1 VNAPVLDTSS
11 LFDLSGKSALVIGGT
26 GTLGRAGALA
36 LAASGCRMTIADK
49 GAARLAAVATELRE
63 AGGDAHEVATIEAWS
78 DSEADAEAIVDA
90 AVRAHGALDLMF
102 VALGWNDVAFI
113 ESQPFET
120 WRKVIDANLNSYW
133 LACQAAGRH
142 FAQRPADRGR
152 AKVVMVSSTR
162 GRHGLPSGYTAY
174 CASKSGLEGMV
185 RALGCEWA
193 GKNANANAIGPTVFR
208 SPVSEWMFS
217 DEDPG
222 RSVRATMLAR
232 IPFGRLSEAED
243 LVGTILYLLAPASD
257 YMTGQTLYVD
267 GGYTAD

>member
-1 VNAPVLDTSS
+1 MNAPALSTQS
-11 LFDLSGKSALVIGGT
+11 LFNLAGKSALILGI
-26 GTLGRAGALA
+26 GTLGLAGARA
-36 LAASGCRMTIADK
+36 LAASGCRLTIADK
-49 GAARLAAVATELRE
+49 GAARLAEVAAELQAAGAGGAPVATVDKWPEN
-63 AGGDAHEVATIEAWS
+63 
-78 DSEADAEAIVDA
+78 EADAEAILDA
-90 AVRAHGALDLMF
+90 AVAAHGPLDLMF
-102 VALGWNDVAFI
+102 VALGWNDVGYI
-113 ESQPFET
+113 ENQSFSN
-120 WRKVIDANLNSYW
+120 WNKVITANLHTYW

-142 FAQRPADRGR
+142 FVHRPADRGR

-193 GKNANANAIGPTVFR
+193 SKNANANAIGPTVFR

-222 RSVRATMLAR
+222 KSVRETMLER
-232 IPFGRLSEAED
+232 IPYGRLSEAED
-243 LVGTILYLLAPASD
+243 LVGTILYLLSPASD

>member
-1 VNAPVLDTSS
+1 MDTLALGSKT
-11 LFDLSGKSALVIGGT
+11 LFDISGKSALVIGGA

-49 GAARLAAVATELRE
+49 GADKLAAVASELRE
-63 AGGDAHEVATIEAWS
+63 AGDDTHEVATVEAWP
-78 DSEADAEAIVDA
+78 DNEAEAERIIDVA
-90 AVRAHGALDLMF
+90 FRAHGWLDLMF
-102 VALGWNDVAFI
+102 VALGWNDVAYI
-113 ESQPFET
+113 ENQPFDT
-120 WRKVIDANLNSYW
+120 WNKVITANLHSYW

-142 FAQRPADRGR
+142 FAHRPAERGR
-152 AKVVMVSSTR
+152 AKAVMVSSTR

-193 GKNANANAIGPTVFR
+193 SKNANANAIGPTVFR
-208 SPVSEWMFS
+208 SPVSEWMFA

-222 RSVRATMLAR
+222 RSVRETMLER
-232 IPFGRLSEAED
+232 IPIGRLSEAED
-243 LVGTILYLLAPASD
+243 LVGTILYLMAPASD

>member
-1 VNAPVLDTSS
+1 VNAPTPQS
-11 LFDLSGKSALVIGGT
+11 LFDLSGKSALVIGV

-36 LAASGCRMTIADK
+36 LAAAGCHLTIADK
-49 GAARLAAVATELRE
+49 GAAQLASIATELRE
-63 AGGDAHEVATIEAWS
+63 AGGGRAVTTIEKWPET
-78 DSEADAEAIVDA
+78 EADAEAIIAA
-90 AVRAHGALDLMF
+90 AVAAHGAVDVMF
-102 VALGWNDVAFI
+102 VALGWNNVGYI
-113 ESQPFET
+113 EEQSFDA
-120 WRKVIDANLNSYW
+120 WNKVITANLHFYW

-142 FAQRPADRGR
+142 FATRPVERGR
-152 AKVVMVSSTR
+152 AKVAMVSSTR
-162 GRHGLPSGYTAY
+162 GRHGLASGYTAY

-217 DEDPG
+217 DTDPG
-222 RSVRATMLAR
+222 KSVRETMLER